1 MADITAEWLE
11 FVTPRRTSSS
21 HKFLNGYLTAIV
33 GSPSYPG
40 AARLSC
46 HAAARVG
53 AGGVQ
58 VLLPESL
65 WPLIGS
71 LPPEIMPVLMKE
83 YNTDYRTKVMP
94 LVSPIISFFTKN
106 DNYEISGISAFET
119 FWKASIRSKAVLIG
133 CGLGRSPGV
142 QELIK
147 SILSH
152 TQLPCVVDGDAL
164 FALGKWGRDFIS
176 RYAKGQWILTPHRGE
191 LNRLRKDL
199 GYEDNLDEA
208 GINTSDISQMA
219 KDLGVTIVAKG
230 FPSLIF
236 TPPGDIHLNNTGN
249 PAATTAGCGDVLAG
263 IIAGYLAQGVPPVK
277 AARIGLHRAGQAAD
291 AFIERTGAHSL
302 MASDIIEELGKL

>member
-11 FVTPRRTSSS
+11 FVTPRRTTSS

-33 GSPSYPG
+33 GSPSFPG

-83 YNTDYRTKVMP
+83 HDKTIAP
-94 LVSPIISFFTKN
+94 LA
-106 DNYEISGISAFET
+106 AFEI
-119 FWKASIRSKAVLIG
+119 FLESSNRSKAVLIG
-133 CGLGRSPGV
+133 CGVGRSPGI

-152 TQLPCVVDGDAL
+152 TQLPCVIDGDAL

-191 LNRLRKDL
+191 LDRLRKDL

-249 PAATTAGCGDVLAG
+249 PTATTAGCGDVLAG
-263 IIAGYLAQGVPPVK
+263 VIAGYLAQGVPPVK